1 MIGGVQ
7 PKLLVYFDEEGS
19 MKIDDNQA
27 ELLGLIE
34 KDKNWRLIRERDSM
48 TAESKAILWIE
59 FDEEGKFKSKH
70 DEPAIGRSLVMSP
83 FSIYFTW
90 QTTDLT
96 EIIEQR
102 DGYLKFKTSNSI
114 YELYKL

>member
-1 MIGGVQ
+1 
-7 PKLLVYFDEEGS
+7 
-19 MKIDDNQA
+19 
-27 ELLGLIE
+27 
-34 KDKNWRLIRERDSM
+34 M